1 MAPTGRYGV
10 APMTATAP
18 EGTSTSTPPG
28 GDATDAG
35 TTDTPRPSPWK
46 AVREWVIVLVVALS
60 AAAII
65 RVLVLQQFYISGP
78 SMESTLVQDD
88 RVLVNKLSYRL
99 HDVNRGDVVVFD
111 RITTS
116 GGVME
121 HDDLIKRVIGL
132 PGEVVEIRDCEVYV
146 DGRHLVEP
154 YLDPADLAQTDL
166 VQRCNVV
173 DMAPQT
179 VPDHMVF
186 VMGDNR
192 PESFDSRMFGSVEV
206 GQIVGRAFV
215 VIWPFSDWT
224 WL

>member
-1 MAPTGRYGV
+1 
-10 APMTATAP
+10 MTATAP
-18 EGTSTSTPPG
+18 EGTSATTPPG
-28 GDATDAG
+28 GDAAAAG
-35 TTDTPRPSPWK
+35 APAPGRHSAWK
-46 AVREWVIVLVVALS
+46 AVREWAVVLVVAL
-60 AAAII
+60 AAAALI
-65 RVLVLQQFYISGP
+65 RVFVLQQFYISGP

-116 GGVME
+116 GGVIE

-132 PGEVVEIRDCEVYV
+132 PGEVVEIRDCDVYI
-146 DGRHLVEP
+146 DGSHLVEP

-166 VQRCNVV
+166 AQRCNVV
-173 DMAPQT
+173 DLDPQT
-179 VPDHMVF
+179 VPEDMVF

-206 GQIVGRAFV
+206 DQIVGRAFV

>member
-1 MAPTGRYGV
+1 
-10 APMTATAP
+10 MTATAP
-18 EGTSTSTPPG
+18 EGTSTTTPPG
-28 GDATDAG
+28 DDPAATGAAG
-35 TTDTPRPSPWK
+35 PERHSPWK
-46 AVREWVIVLVVALS
+46 AVREWAIVLVVAL
-60 AAAII
+60 AAAALI
-65 RVLVLQQFYISGP
+65 RVFVLQQFYISGP

-116 GGVME
+116 GGVIE

-132 PGEVVEIRDCEVYV
+132 PGEIVEIRDCEVYI
-146 DGRHLVEP
+146 DGSRLIEP

-166 VQRCNVV
+166 AKRCNVV
-173 DMAPQT
+173 DMDPQS
-179 VPDHMVF
+179 VPDDMVF

-206 GQIVGRAFV
+206 DQIVGRAFV
-215 VIWPFSDWT
+215 VIWPFSDWA